1 MESQGDNVT
10 AVSFILLSWSGI
22 ECDTENQDVY
32 LDVLQEG
39 RIENMEHTQLAGC
52 IVLSAFTHLE
62 IAATEQESVTK
73 TSTLETVT
81 VFV

>member
-10 AVSFILLSWSGI
+10 AVSFLLLSWSGI

-39 RIENMEHTQLAGC
+39 RIENMEHTIQPAGC
-52 IVLSAFTHLE
+52 VFSAFTHLE
-62 IAATEQESVTK
+62 IATTEQESVAK